1 MDCRGIG
8 RLPFRQVINFEQTP
22 ATKEHMLLVIRPG
35 LAAPPSPRHPMPP
48 CPNKPMNPK
57 RVHVAWGSIY
67 QSKAQP
73 VDRTSDADCFR
84 CEHHHGVASWLSR
97 IAAYI
102 WWELSVPHVSG
113 VRVVNTAGTYTTL
126 RLSEY
131 ISRGI
136 EPPEYKTLPWQQ
148 DVAFRPADPKSE

>member
-1 MDCRGIG
+1 MKHCTDTERNTPTGGELARELSGGSAGRGIG

-57 RVHVAWGSIY
+57 RVHVAWGSIC

-73 VDRTSDADCFR
+73 VDR
-84 CEHHHGVASWLSR
+84 SR
-97 IAAYI
+97 
-102 WWELSVPHVSG
+102 L
-113 VRVVNTAGTYTTL
+113 
-126 RLSEY
+126 
-131 ISRGI
+131 
-136 EPPEYKTLPWQQ
+136 LP
-148 DVAFRPADPKSE
+148 